1 MLWESERMKAFNE
14 ASAAIAKRAEEYEV
28 CDFAHKAIWD
38 AEKAGEKAR
47 FSVGN
52 IAVMAGEDPNNED
65 EKDRKDNAPIT
76 F

>member
-1 MLWESERMKAFNE
+1 METFNE
-14 ASAAIAKRAEEYEV
+14 ASAAIAECAKEHEV
-28 CDFAHKAIWD
+28 RDFAHKAIWD
-38 AEKAGEKAR
+38 TEKASEEDG

-65 EKDRKDNAPIT
+65 EKDRKDNAPVT